1 MTFVQMFTFVL
12 IALVMLVES
21 IFLMCP
27 LFLFFSCSKQQSVTT
42 QKCLLGTDHEVLV
55 FVSDAPGRGARRQQ
69 GC

>member
-12 IALVMLVES
+12 IALVMLVEI

-27 LFLFFSCSKQQSVTT
+27 LFVSLRSKQQSVTT

-55 FVSDAPGRGARRQQ
+55 FVK
-69 GC
+69 